1 MRERDMWRESEIR
14 EYLVENERSTDPII
28 NLICNVIRSLIP
40 IINQERSERTKL
52 LIENIALKHRLSEM
66 SEHGD

>member
-1 MRERDMWRESEIR
+1 MWRESEIR

-52 LIENIALKHRLSEM
+52 LIENIPQTPTFRNE
-66 SEHGD
+66 

>member
-1 MRERDMWRESEIR
+1 MWRESEIR